1 MKTFH
6 RIWAFNNRRVWSVL
20 LQGFS
25 SGLPIALVTGTLQ
38 AWLTV
43 SNINLVSIGF
53 FSLVGLPYLYK
64 FLWAPFL
71 DRYVPAFLGRRRGWI
86 FIFQMG
92 LVISIAVMA
101 WVRPDQNLKLLACL
115 ALLTSFLSASQDI
128 GINAYMTD
136 ILTKDERGFGAAMT
150 VLGYRLALLVSG
162 ALALIMASFMGWRD
176 TYLLMSLIML
186 ANGMITWF
194 VPEPK
199 KIIPPLSLVT
209 ALIDPLKEFFKRD
222 SVFYILLFVVLYK

>member
-6 RIWAFNNRRVWSVL
+6 RIWAFNNRRIWAVL

-53 FSLVGLPYLYK
+53 FSLVGLPYIYK

-92 LVISIAVMA
+92 LVVSIAVMA
-101 WVRPDQNLKLLACL
+101 WVRPDQNL
-115 ALLTSFLSASQDI
+115 
-128 GINAYMTD
+128 
-136 ILTKDERGFGAAMT
+136 
-150 VLGYRLALLVSG
+150 
-162 ALALIMASFMGWRD
+162 
-176 TYLLMSLIML
+176 
-186 ANGMITWF
+186 
-194 VPEPK
+194 
-199 KIIPPLSLVT
+199 
-209 ALIDPLKEFFKRD
+209 
-222 SVFYILLFVVLYK
+222 